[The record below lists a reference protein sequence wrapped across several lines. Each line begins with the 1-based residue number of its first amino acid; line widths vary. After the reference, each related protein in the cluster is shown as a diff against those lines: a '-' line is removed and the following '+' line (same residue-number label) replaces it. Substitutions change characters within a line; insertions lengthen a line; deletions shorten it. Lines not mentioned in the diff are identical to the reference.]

1 MYSPLG
7 GRRDMLAAA
16 GDVSWYWT
24 GMLMFEFQVLGFG
37 GVPSRY
43 LPAWGRY
50 SGLAEALAPCF
61 SCEPCRQWVMVG
73 SCTGRLSSGSSIPQ
87 KCRLTLASPLLLS
100 STRAIA
106 IFNSKATRVNTHPS
120 YFVRRKS
127 PGVNSFQQPA
137 HHLRQDGPK

>member
-16 GDVSWYWT
+16 GGVSWCLT
-24 GMLMFEFQVLGFG
+24 GMLMFGFQVLGFG

-43 LPAWGRY
+43 LRGVATVAWRK
-50 SGLAEALAPCF
+50 LWPPCF

-73 SCTGRLSSGSSIPQ
+73 SCTGRLYSGSSIPQ